1 VNDER
6 VCRCGL
12 SEADH
17 SAIAPWRFLPC
28 CHFVPEDCQPTRS
41 RLPEP
46 DAVSVPLGEGRP

>member
-1 VNDER
+1 MNDER